1 MGRYLLDSSTFIRAQ
16 KGSSEIRSEAREVI
30 VDRDNTIYISLAA
43 LWEMAIKA
51 ANGKLP
57 FYSEMIANGPATLI
71 EGLRE
76 TNFTLLGIE
85 LEHTLAAANLPQ
97 HHRDPFDRLMIAQ
110 ALLKDL
116 TVITSDRV
124 FTQYAGVRVLAA

>member
-1 MGRYLLDSSTFIRAQ
+1 M
-16 KGSSEIRSEAREVI
+16 
-30 VDRDNTIYISLAA
+30 VDRGNTIYISLAV

-57 FYSEMIANGPATLI
+57 FYSEMIANDSDTLI
-71 EGLRE
+71 AGLRE

-85 LEHTLAAANLPQ
+85 LEHALAAANLPQ

-110 ALLKDL
+110 ALLDDL
-116 TVITSDRV
+116 TVITSDRI
-124 FTQYAGVRVLAA
+124 FTQYAGLRVLVA

>member
-1 MGRYLLDSSTFIRAQ
+1 M
-16 KGSSEIRSEAREVI
+16 E
-30 VDRDNTIYISLAA
+30 DRDNTIYISLAA

-57 FYSEMIANGPATLI
+57 FYSEMIAEGPARLI
-71 EGLRE
+71 ADLRE

-85 LEHTLAAANLPQ
+85 IEHALAAANLPQ

-110 ALLKDL
+110 ALQSDL
-116 TVITSDRV
+116 TVITTDAIFAR
-124 FTQYAGVRVLAA
+124 YPGVRVLAA

>member
-16 KGSSEIRSEAREVI
+16 KGSSEIRPEAREVME
-30 VDRDNTIYISLAA
+30 DRDNTIYISLAA

-57 FYSEMIANGPATLI
+57 FYSEMIAKGPATLI
-71 EGLRE
+71 AGLRE

-85 LEHTLAAANLPQ
+85 IEHALAAANLPQ
-97 HHRDPFDRLMIAQ
+97 YHRDPFDRLMIAQ
-110 ALLKDL
+110 SMCEQIPIVSADPAFDAYSIKR
-116 TVITSDRV
+116 IW
-124 FTQYAGVRVLAA
+124 